1 MKISE
6 IESKLMALKEQKVA
20 KVNEVRAL
28 ANTQSSDVATVQQG
42 VSEVDDLQKQID
54 DLQKQLDAV
63 KKAQGL
69 SASDATATRDDVPVD
84 SGEGDLPL
92 PDETIVERSL
102 KGQTNM
108 EIKVN
113 KEQETVEVRDFM
125 HYLKTGEKRDNGM
138 TTVDAGVVIPK
149 EILDVQKVPTDNRNL
164 SALIN
169 RVTVTSGMGTLPVLQ
184 KNTARLTTAEERAVN
199 PDISK
204 AVLKNVDYK
213 ALTYRGMLPLSMEMI
228 QDAPNLKTLLNT
240 YVQEAKELTEQYQ
253 IGQVLQTATAVTA
266 TTTDELKTA
275 YNTGLAN
282 YNRQWVV
289 TESFYN
295 AVDLLKDG
303 NGRYLLQD
311 SIASA
316 TGKSLFGANVTV
328 VADDVLG
335 GGEQAFVGDP
345 KAFVIEALRSD
356 VSVEWDHNENYE
368 HILAVALRADFKPAD
383 TNAGK
388 FITFGAG
395 A

>member
-1 MKISE
+1 MMKISE
-6 IESKLMALKEQKVA
+6 IESELKALKEQKAIQVT
-20 KVNEVRAL
+20 EVRAL
-28 ANTQSSDVATVQQG
+28 ASADDSDVADVQKG
-42 VSEVDDLQKQID
+42 VASVDNLQKQID
-54 DLQKQLDAV
+54 ALQAQLDAV

-69 SASDATATRDDVPVD
+69 SDDSADDNTRDDEP
-84 SGEGDLPL
+84 EEPT
-92 PDETIVERSL
+92 EERSL
-102 KGQTNM
+102 KGQEKM

-113 KEQETVEVRDFM
+113 QEQETAEVRDFM

-149 EILDVQKVPTDNRNL
+149 EILDVQKVPTDVRNL

-169 RVTVTSGMGTLPVLQ
+169 RVTVTSGMGTLPILQ

-199 PDISK
+199 PDIAK

-266 TTTDELKTA
+266 ATTDDLKTA

-311 SIASA
+311 SIAST
-316 TGKSLFGANVTV
+316 TGKTLFGASVTV
-328 VADDVLG
+328 VADDVFG
-335 GGEQAFVGDP
+335 GGAKAFVGDP

-388 FITFGAG
+388 FITFGSG
-395 A
+395 K

>member
-1 MKISE
+1 MMKISE
-6 IESKLMALKEQKVA
+6 IESELKTLKEQKA
-20 KVNEVRAL
+20 TKVTEVRAL
-28 ANTQSSDVATVQQG
+28 ASADDSDVADVQKG
-42 VSEVDDLQKQID
+42 VASVDDLQKQID
-54 DLQKQLDAV
+54 ALQAQLDAV

-69 SASDATATRDDVPVD
+69 SDDSTDDNTRDDDP
-84 SGEGDLPL
+84 DLP
-92 PDETIVERSL
+92 EERSL
-102 KGQTNM
+102 KGQENM

-113 KEQETVEVRDFM
+113 QEQETVEVRDFM

-149 EILDVQKVPTDNRNL
+149 EILDVQKVPTDVRNL

-169 RVTVTSGMGTLPVLQ
+169 RVTVTSGMGTLPILQ

-199 PDISK
+199 PEIAK

-253 IGQVLQTATAVTA
+253 IGLVLQTATAVAAA
-266 TTTDELKTA
+266 TTDDLKTA

-316 TGKSLFGANVTV
+316 TGKTLFGASVTV
-328 VADDVLG
+328 VADDVFG
-335 GGEQAFVGDP
+335 GGVKAFVGDP

-388 FITFGAG
+388 FITFGSG
-395 A
+395 K

>member
-1 MKISE
+1 MMKISE
-6 IESKLMALKEQKVA
+6 IETELNALKKQKA
-20 KVNEVRAL
+20 TKITEVRAL
-28 ANTQSSDVATVQQG
+28 AGADDSDVADVQKG
-42 VSEVDDLQKQID
+42 VASVDDLQKQID
-54 DLQKQLDAV
+54 ALQAQLDAV

-69 SASDATATRDDVPVD
+69 SDDTTDDSTRDDDP
-84 SGEGDLPL
+84 DLP
-92 PDETIVERSL
+92 EERSL
-102 KGQTNM
+102 KGQENM

-113 KEQETVEVRDFM
+113 QEQETVEVRDFM

-149 EILDVQKVPTDNRNL
+149 EILDIQKVPTDVRNL

-169 RVTVTSGMGTLPVLQ
+169 RVTVTSGMGKLPILQ
-184 KNTARLTTAEERAVN
+184 KNTARLTTAEERAEN
-199 PDISK
+199 PEIAK

-213 ALTYRGMLPLSMEMI
+213 ALTYRGALPLSMEMV

-253 IGQVLQTATAVTA
+253 IGLVLQTATAVAAA
-266 TTTDELKTA
+266 TTDDLKTA

-282 YNRQWVV
+282 YSRQWVV

-295 AVDLLKDG
+295 AVDLLKDS

-316 TGKSLFGANVTV
+316 TGKSLFGASVTV

-335 GGEQAFVGDP
+335 GGEKAFVGDS

-356 VSVEWDHNENYE
+356 VSIEWDHNENYE

-395 A
+395 K

>member
-6 IESKLMALKEQKVA
+6 IESKLMALKEQKA
-20 KVNEVRAL
+20 TKVTEVRAL
-28 ANTQSSDVATVQQG
+28 ASADDSDVADVQKG
-42 VSEVDDLQKQID
+42 VASVDDLQKQID
-54 DLQKQLDAV
+54 ALQAQLDAV

-69 SASDATATRDDVPVD
+69 SDDSADDNTRDDEP
-84 SGEGDLPL
+84 EEPT
-92 PDETIVERSL
+92 EERSL
-102 KGQTNM
+102 KGQEKM

-113 KEQETVEVRDFM
+113 QEQETAEVRDFM

-199 PDISK
+199 PDIAK

-228 QDAPNLKTLLNT
+228 QDAPNIKTLLNT

-266 TTTDELKTA
+266 TTTDDLKTA

-316 TGKSLFGANVTV
+316 TGKTLLGANVTV

-335 GGEQAFVGDP
+335 GGEKAFVGDP
-345 KAFVIEALRSD
+345 EAFAIEALRSD

-388 FITFGAG
+388 FITFGVG

>member
-6 IESKLMALKEQKVA
+6 IESELKALKEQKA
-20 KVNEVRAL
+20 TKVTEVRAL
-28 ANTQSSDVATVQQG
+28 ASADDSDVADVQKG
-42 VSEVDDLQKQID
+42 VASVDDLQKQID
-54 DLQKQLDAV
+54 ALQAQLDAV

-69 SASDATATRDDVPVD
+69 SDDSADDNTRDDEP
-84 SGEGDLPL
+84 EEPT
-92 PDETIVERSL
+92 EERSL
-102 KGQTNM
+102 KGQENM

-113 KEQETVEVRDFM
+113 QEQETAEVRDFM

-149 EILDVQKVPTDNRNL
+149 EILDIQKVPTDVRNL

-169 RVTVTSGMGTLPVLQ
+169 RVTVTSGMGTLPILQ
-184 KNTARLTTAEERAVN
+184 KNTARLTTAEERAEN
-199 PDISK
+199 PEIAK

-266 TTTDELKTA
+266 TTTDDLKTA

-295 AVDLLKDG
+295 AVDLLKDS

-316 TGKSLFGANVTV
+316 TGKTLFGASVTV
-328 VADDVLG
+328 VADDVFG
-335 GGEQAFVGDP
+335 GGAKAFVGDP

-388 FITFGAG
+388 FITFGSAK
-395 A
+395 

>member
-6 IESKLMALKEQKVA
+6 IESELKTLKEQKA
-20 KVNEVRAL
+20 TKVTEVRAL
-28 ANTQSSDVATVQQG
+28 ASADDSDVADVQKG
-42 VSEVDDLQKQID
+42 VASVDDLQKQID
-54 DLQKQLDAV
+54 ALQAQLDAV

-69 SASDATATRDDVPVD
+69 SDDSADDNTRDDEP
-84 SGEGDLPL
+84 EEPT
-92 PDETIVERSL
+92 EERSL
-102 KGQTNM
+102 KGQENM

-113 KEQETVEVRDFM
+113 QEQETAEVRDFM

-149 EILDVQKVPTDNRNL
+149 EILDVQKVPTDVRNL

-199 PDISK
+199 PDIAK

-253 IGQVLQTATAVTA
+253 IGQVLQTATAVAAA
-266 TTTDELKTA
+266 TTDDLKTA

-311 SIASA
+311 SIAST
-316 TGKSLFGANVTV
+316 TGKTLFGANVTV
-328 VADDVLG
+328 VADDVFG
-335 GGEQAFVGDP
+335 GGAKAFVGDP

-388 FITFGAG
+388 FITFGSG
-395 A
+395 K

>member
-6 IESKLMALKEQKVA
+6 IESKLMALKEQKA
-20 KVNEVRAL
+20 TKVTEVRAL
-28 ANTQSSDVATVQQG
+28 ASADDSDVADVQKG
-42 VSEVDDLQKQID
+42 VASVDDLQKQID
-54 DLQKQLDAV
+54 ALQAQLDAV

-69 SASDATATRDDVPVD
+69 SDDSADDNTRDDEP
-84 SGEGDLPL
+84 EEPEE
-92 PDETIVERSL
+92 PEERSL
-102 KGQTNM
+102 KGQEKM
-108 EIKVN
+108 KIKVN
-113 KEQETVEVRDFM
+113 QEQETAEVRDFM

-199 PDISK
+199 PDIAK

-266 TTTDELKTA
+266 TTTDDLKTA

-316 TGKSLFGANVTV
+316 TGKTLFGANVTV

-335 GGEQAFVGDP
+335 GGEKAFVGDP
-345 KAFVIEALRSD
+345 KAFAIEALRSD

-388 FITFGAG
+388 FITFGATSG
-395 A
+395 K

>member
-1 MKISE
+1 MMKISE
-6 IESKLMALKEQKVA
+6 IETELNALKEQKA
-20 KVNEVRAL
+20 TKITEVRAL
-28 ANTQSSDVATVQQG
+28 AGADDSDVADVQKG
-42 VSEVDDLQKQID
+42 VASVDDLQKQID
-54 DLQKQLDAV
+54 ALQAQLDAV

-69 SASDATATRDDVPVD
+69 SDDATDDSTRDDDP
-84 SGEGDLPL
+84 DLP
-92 PDETIVERSL
+92 EERSL
-102 KGQTNM
+102 KGQENM

-113 KEQETVEVRDFM
+113 QEQETVEVRDFM

-149 EILDVQKVPTDNRNL
+149 EILDIQKVPTDVRNL

-169 RVTVTSGMGTLPVLQ
+169 RVTVTSGMGTLPILQ
-184 KNTARLTTAEERAVN
+184 KNTARLTTAEERAEN
-199 PDISK
+199 PEIAK

-213 ALTYRGMLPLSMEMI
+213 ALTYRGALPLSMEMV

-253 IGQVLQTATAVTA
+253 IGLVLQTATAVAAA
-266 TTTDELKTA
+266 TTDDLKTA

-316 TGKSLFGANVTV
+316 TGKTLFGASVTV
-328 VADDVLG
+328 VADDVFG
-335 GGEQAFVGDP
+335 GGTKAFVGDP

-395 A
+395 K

>member
-6 IESKLMALKEQKVA
+6 IESKLMALKEQKA
-20 KVNEVRAL
+20 TKVTEVRAL
-28 ANTQSSDVATVQQG
+28 ASSDDSDVADVQKG
-42 VSEVDDLQKQID
+42 VATVDDLQKQID
-54 DLQKQLDAV
+54 ALQAQLDAV

-69 SASDATATRDDVPVD
+69 SDDSADDNTRDDEP
-84 SGEGDLPL
+84 EEPT
-92 PDETIVERSL
+92 EERSL
-102 KGQTNM
+102 KGQENM

-113 KEQETVEVRDFM
+113 QEQETAEVRDFM

-149 EILDVQKVPTDNRNL
+149 EILDVQKVPTDVRNL

-199 PDISK
+199 PDIAK

-266 TTTDELKTA
+266 TTTDDLKTA

-328 VADDVLG
+328 VADDVFG
-335 GGEQAFVGDP
+335 GGAKAFVGDP

-388 FITFGAG
+388 FITFGSG
-395 A
+395 K

>member
-1 MKISE
+1 MMKIAE
-6 IESKLMALKEQKVA
+6 IESELEALKEQKA
-20 KVNEVRAL
+20 TKITEVRAL
-28 ANTQSSDVATVQQG
+28 AGADDSDVADVQKG
-42 VSEVDDLQKQID
+42 VASVDDLQKQID
-54 DLQKQLDAV
+54 ALQAQLDAV

-69 SASDATATRDDVPVD
+69 SDDSADDNTRDDEP
-84 SGEGDLPL
+84 EEPT
-92 PDETIVERSL
+92 EERSL
-102 KGQTNM
+102 KGQENM

-113 KEQETVEVRDFM
+113 QEQETTEVRDFM

-149 EILDVQKVPTDNRNL
+149 EILDIQKVPTDVRNL

-169 RVTVTSGMGTLPVLQ
+169 RVTVTSGMGTLPILQ
-184 KNTARLTTAEERAVN
+184 KNTARLTTAEERAEN
-199 PDISK
+199 PEIAK
-204 AVLKNVDYK
+204 AALKNIDYK
-213 ALTYRGMLPLSMEMI
+213 ALTYRGALPLSMEMV

-253 IGQVLQTATAVTA
+253 IGLVLQTATAVAAA
-266 TTTDELKTA
+266 TTDDLKTA

-282 YNRQWVV
+282 YSRQWVV

-316 TGKSLFGANVTV
+316 TGKSLFGASVTV
-328 VADDVLG
+328 VADDVFG
-335 GGEQAFVGDP
+335 GGAKAFVGDP

-388 FITFGAG
+388 FITFGSG
-395 A
+395 K

>member
-6 IESKLMALKEQKVA
+6 IEAKLTALQEQKVT
-20 KVNEVRAL
+20 KMNEVRAL
-28 ANTQSSDVATVQQG
+28 ANTDSSDVVDVQKG
-42 VSEVDDLQKQID
+42 VASVDDLQKQID
-54 DLQKQLDAV
+54 ELQNQLDAI
-63 KKAQGL
+63 KKAQSL
-69 SASDATATRDDVPVD
+69 TDDSAGATDSTTQKDSGTATD
-84 SGEGDLPL
+84 S
-92 PDETIVERSL
+92 VENRSS
-102 KGQTNM
+102 KGKTNM

-113 KEQETVEVRDFM
+113 QEQETVEVRDFM

-199 PDISK
+199 PDIAK

-316 TGKSLFGANVTV
+316 TGKSLFGANVIV

-335 GGEQAFVGDP
+335 GGEKAFVGDP
-345 KAFVIEALRSD
+345 KAFAIEALRSD

-388 FITFGAG
+388 FITFGVG

>member
-6 IESKLMALKEQKVA
+6 IESKLMALKEQKA
-20 KVNEVRAL
+20 TKVTEVRAL
-28 ANTQSSDVATVQQG
+28 ASTDDSDVADVQKG
-42 VSEVDDLQKQID
+42 VASVDDLQKQID
-54 DLQKQLDAV
+54 ALQAQLDAV
-63 KKAQGL
+63 KKAQNMPDDST
-69 SASDATATRDDVPVD
+69 SATDNTATRDDEP
-84 SGEGDLPL
+84 EEPT
-92 PDETIVERSL
+92 EERNL
-102 KGQTNM
+102 KGQEKM

-113 KEQETVEVRDFM
+113 KEQETAEVRDFM

-149 EILDVQKVPTDNRNL
+149 EILDVQKVPTDVRNL

-169 RVTVTSGMGTLPVLQ
+169 RVTVTSGMGTLPILQ
-184 KNTARLTTAEERAVN
+184 KNTARLTTAEERAEN
-199 PDISK
+199 PEIAK

-266 TTTDELKTA
+266 TTTDDLKTA

-311 SIASA
+311 SIAST
-316 TGKSLFGANVTV
+316 TGKTLFGANVTV
-328 VADDVLG
+328 VADDVFG
-335 GGEQAFVGDP
+335 GGAKAFVGDP

-388 FITFGAG
+388 FITFGSG
-395 A
+395 K